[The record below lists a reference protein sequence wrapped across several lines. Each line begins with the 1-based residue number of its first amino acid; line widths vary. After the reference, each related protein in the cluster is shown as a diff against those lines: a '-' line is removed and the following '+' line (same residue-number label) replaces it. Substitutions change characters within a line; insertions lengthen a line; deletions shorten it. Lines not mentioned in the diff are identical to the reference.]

1 MTIRLASMALGVV
14 LLFAAM
20 VPPDRIDGS
29 RPLAV
34 HMAELVLVVYVA
46 APLLA
51 WPAPLLAGR
60 WTLPRVAGVWCAL
73 AVAQPAIHLP
83 AALIP
88 ELHHGAVHGLV
99 QAGMLALAVLC
110 WSGIAAWPA
119 ERSPAGPIAIL
130 LASIPAGDALSLW
143 LLGATHPIAG
153 GISTG
158 DQRAAAAMMFTASIV
173 LGLAALAVGARAA
186 RREHAQQLLRERT
199 EARHA

>member
-73 AVAQPAIHLP
+73 AVAQSAIHLP

-99 QAGMLALAVLC
+99 QAGML
-110 WSGIAAWPA
+110 A

>member
-1 MTIRLASMALGVV
+1 MTIRLASMGLGVV
-14 LLFAAM
+14 LLLAAM
-20 VPPDRIDGS
+20 APPERIDGS

-60 WTLPRVAGVWCAL
+60 WTLPRLAGGWGAL
-73 AVAQPAIHLP
+73 AVAQTAIHLP
-83 AALIP
+83 AALVP
-88 ELHHGAVHGLV
+88 ELHHGAMHGLV

-143 LLGATHPIAG
+143 LLGSTHPIAN
-153 GISTG
+153 GISIG
-158 DQRAAAAMMFTASIV
+158 DQRAAAAMMFTASV
-173 LGLAALAVGARAA
+173 ALGLAAVAVGTRAV
-186 RREHAQQLLRERT
+186 RREHAEQLLRERT
-199 EARHA
+199 EAGHA